1 MGVAPMGAA
10 RMGVAR
16 MGAAPTAIS
25 TIDTNLWDH
34 GAMNDTADRPRAKSL
49 NPLRALVPFLK
60 PHKGM
65 MAAALA
71 ALLVATVAML
81 ALPVAL
87 RRLIDLGLVTRDVG
101 TTNSLFTGFLG
112 LAVVFGVSA
121 AMRFYLVTWLGERV
135 VADVRTAV
143 YRQVIRMDPL
153 FYETTRVGEVLSR
166 LTTDTTLVQA
176 ISGVNLSILLRST
189 LSLIGAL
196 IMLGLTSAKLTAV
209 ILVMIPVVVAP
220 LIFIGRRVRGLSRA
234 SQDRIAETSG
244 LAGETLNAI
253 QTVQAFTMEE
263 IQSRRYGEAVEQSF
277 VVAIRRTRVRATL
290 TAVGITLVF
299 GGITF
304 VLWLGAHQVL
314 AKTMTGGQLLQFLL
328 YAGFVG
334 SSAAALSEM
343 WGEVQRAAGA
353 MERLDELLRA
363 RPVITAPP
371 RPLELPARVL
381 GNIRFDN
388 VTFHYP
394 SRPDSAALENFSL
407 EVEPGETIA
416 FVGPSGAGKST
427 TFQLLLRFYD
437 PDAGRVSIDDRRLA
451 DLRPEDIRAQIGLVP
466 QDTVLFG
473 ASARDNIRYGKPG
486 ATDAEIEAAAVAAAA
501 DEFLKRLPQ
510 GYDTFLGE
518 RGTRLS
524 GGQRQRIAL
533 ARAILKDP
541 PILLLDEATSALD
554 SESERLVQEALEK
567 LMQGR
572 TTIIIAHRLATVL
585 KANRIVVM
593 DHGHKI
599 AVGTHAELLLQS
611 PLYARL
617 AALQFAVVRNDGADA
632 PVPALKLGPALE
644 RAT

>member
-1 MGVAPMGAA
+1 M
-10 RMGVAR
+10 
-16 MGAAPTAIS
+16 
-25 TIDTNLWDH
+25 
-34 GAMNDTADRPRAKSL
+34 
-49 NPLRALVPFLK
+49 
-60 PHKGM
+60 
-65 MAAALA
+65 
-71 ALLVATVAML
+71 ATVA
-81 ALPVAL
+81 L
-87 RRLIDLGLVTRDVG
+87 RQLIDHGLATRDSG
-101 TTNSLFTGFLG
+101 TTNNLFSGFLG
-112 LAVVFGVSA
+112 LAIIFA
-121 AMRFYLVTWLGERV
+121 AFAALRFYLVTWVGERV
-135 VADVRTAV
+135 VADLRTAV
-143 YRQVIRMDPL
+143 YRRAVRMEPL

-196 IMLGLTSAKLTAV
+196 VMLGLTSAKLTGA
-209 ILVMIPVVVAP
+209 ILVMIPVVVVP
-220 LIFIGRRVRGLSRA
+220 LIIIGRRVRGLSRA
-234 SQDRIAETSG
+234 SQDRIANTSG

-263 IQSRRYGEAVEQSF
+263 LQSERYGHAVEDSF
-277 VVAIRRTRVRATL
+277 TTAIRRTRVRATL

-299 GGITF
+299 AGITF

-314 AKTMTGGQLLQFLL
+314 AGTMTGGQLLQFLL

-334 SSAAALSEM
+334 SSAAALTEM

-353 MERLDELLRA
+353 MERLSELLQA
-363 RPVITAPP
+363 RPTISAPA
-371 RPLELPARVL
+371 RPIEIPARVS
-381 GNIRFDN
+381 GTIRFDN

-394 SRPDSAALENFSL
+394 SRPDSAALVNFSL
-407 EVEPGETIA
+407 DVAPGETIA

-437 PDAGRVSIDDRRLA
+437 PGSGRVLIDDRRLA

-486 ATDAEIEAAAVAAAA
+486 ATDAEIEAAAEAAAA
-501 DEFLKRLPQ
+501 DEFLRKLPE

-554 SESERLVQEALEK
+554 AESERLVQEALEK

-585 KANRIVVM
+585 KADRIVVM
-593 DHGHKI
+593 DRGHKI
-599 AVGTHAELLLQS
+599 AVGTHAELMVHS

-617 AALQFAVVRNDGADA
+617 ASLQFALAGTESPEAR
-632 PVPALKLGPALE
+632 
-644 RAT
+644 TSQT